1 MVTTID
7 ELLAQRDVRRGDKT
21 GDKQLARSRAVHS
34 QFIAKNFEVF
44 ERLRAHLFH
53 PHHHPI
59 FTLAQTAQALTA
71 YFEQIGWIKPAGNQR
86 WRISND
92 DSIRVYLSGGWLEEL
107 VFLAHEEAGADEV
120 YFGQE
125 IYWVVNGIEGK
136 NEVDVLARRGDVLS
150 FTSCK
155 AIRPDKSPSHIEELR
170 GFLNETDYWDIHFAE
185 DKGRALLVVTA
196 DFIDEYSNKHR
207 YPTLAA
213 RAAILDVSIA
223 GLEWLEWARLVG
235 VVDKH
240 WKG

>member
-155 AIRPDKSPSHIEELR
+155 AIRPDKSPSHIEEL
-170 GFLNETDYWDIHFAE
+170 
-185 DKGRALLVVTA
+185 
-196 DFIDEYSNKHR
+196 
-207 YPTLAA
+207 
-213 RAAILDVSIA
+213 
-223 GLEWLEWARLVG
+223 
-235 VVDKH
+235 
-240 WKG
+240 